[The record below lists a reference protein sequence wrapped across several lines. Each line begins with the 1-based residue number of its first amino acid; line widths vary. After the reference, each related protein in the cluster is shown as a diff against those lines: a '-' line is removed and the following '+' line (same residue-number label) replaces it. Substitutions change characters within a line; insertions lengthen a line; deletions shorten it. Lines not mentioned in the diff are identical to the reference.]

1 MAPDAVTF
9 RASLDGFPGVERDV
23 AVRSNQSLAAL
34 HRVLQ
39 QAFGWDDDHLY
50 SFWLDGEFWGSAESE
65 YTAPFELEPGQ
76 KSARVKLAT
85 LGLPPGA
92 TIAYIFDFGDCWQ
105 VLLTVLSTAPADDEP
120 YPRIVA
126 SRGDAP
132 PQYAYEDDEDDD
144 EPAIP

>member
-1 MAPDAVTF
+1 
-9 RASLDGFPGVERDV
+9 
-23 AVRSNQSLAAL
+23 
-34 HRVLQ
+34 
-39 QAFGWDDDHLY
+39 
-50 SFWLDGEFWGSAESE
+50 
-65 YTAPFELEPGQ
+65 
-76 KSARVKLAT
+76 VKLAT